1 MDDSILNTIKRMLG
15 IGDEEAQN
23 DFDEDVMVHINT
35 AIQAL
40 TQLGV
45 GPEDGYMIE
54 GSNETWTDFI
64 GAENKKQYQPAKT
77 YIYGKVK
84 KVFDPPTS
92 SIALQALEESIK
104 EAEWRLNWQYEISKK
119 KVSEDGR

>member
-54 GSNETWTDFI
+54 GSDETWTDFI
-64 GAENKKQYQPAKT
+64 GAENKKQYQPVKT

-92 SIALQALEESIK
+92 SIALQALEESTK
-104 EAEWRLNWQYEISKK
+104 EAEWRLSWQYEISKK
-119 KVSEDGR
+119 KVSEDG

>member
-64 GAENKKQYQPAKT
+64 GVENKKQYQPVKT

-119 KVSEDGR
+119 KVSEDG

>member
-64 GAENKKQYQPAKT
+64 GVENKKQYQPVKT

-92 SIALQALEESIK
+92 SIALQALEESTK

-119 KVSEDGR
+119 KVSEDG

>member
-15 IGDEEAQN
+15 IGDEETQN
-23 DFDEDVMVHINT
+23 DYDQDVMIHINT
-35 AIQAL
+35 AILAL
-40 TQLGV
+40 TQLGI

-54 GSNETWTDFI
+54 SSSETWNDFI
-64 GAENKKQYQPAKT
+64 GAENAKQYQPVKT

-92 SIALQALEESIK
+92 SIALQALDDSIK

-119 KVSEDGR
+119 KVSEDE